1 MVKQNSLQMTSE
13 DHSGLSG
20 QRTSCDQQS
29 PYFFQIP
36 LSLAQVTSSL
46 PEGGVTA
53 SHGHPRSPDTSSW
66 LSQIILDSWHL
77 HSLIASG
84 LHEPHW
90 QECLQLWSGRRE
102 DVPSSE
108 CSLMTCPTEHLAPVW
123 PLSIP
128 SLADSW
134 LVKFLL
140 KPVPVY
146 DVVNLPELCCTTTY
160 ALNCFPDD
168 ERSLCLPWSHHYDL
182 SREQNV

>member
-1 MVKQNSLQMTSE
+1 MVKQNSLQMTSG

-46 PEGGVTA
+46 PAGGVTA
-53 SHGHPRSPDTSSW
+53 SHGHPRSSDTSSW
-66 LSQIILDSWHL
+66 LSDNSWQLTSTQSDSK
-77 HSLIASG
+77 
-84 LHEPHW
+84 
-90 QECLQLWSGRRE
+90 WSAWTPLTRMFTALVWKKRG
-102 DVPSSE
+102 
-108 CSLMTCPTEHLAPVW
+108 CPFIGMLTYDTEHLAPVW

-160 ALNCFPDD
+160 SLNCFPGD
-168 ERSLCLPWSHHYDL
+168 ERSLCLPWSHHCDL